1 MPQRATS
8 RGHRTNAAT
17 GELTGETAFWQ
28 SAVLSAALLCASLSG
43 ANAQVWATNY
53 PRLEF
58 GSHLQSSELALPAKF
73 GAAQAEGGRP
83 QQMIFRF
90 KAAAGVANL
99 AGFMRAETR
108 IEITLPGFIGA
119 DNE

>member
-1 MPQRATS
+1 
-8 RGHRTNAAT
+8 
-17 GELTGETAFWQ
+17 
-28 SAVLSAALLCASLSG
+28 VLGAALLCASLSG
-43 ANAQVWATNY
+43 ANAQEWATGY
-53 PRLEF
+53 PKLEF

-90 KAAAGVANL
+90 KAADGVANL
-99 AGFMRAETR
+99 AGFNKAATT
-108 IEITLPGFIGA
+108 IQITLPGFFGA